1 MLGAWST
8 FGSHPMP
15 KDGEVIVVILPGNPV
30 NALLGASNIDAVPAI
45 YQGNTLLM
53 QDGRTMPVPYGCEW
67 TALPHPRI
75 KA

>member
-8 FGSHPMP
+8 FGSHQMP
-15 KDGEVIVVILPGNPV
+15 QDGTAIVVILPGNPI

-45 YQGNTLLM
+45 FRAGTLLM

-67 TALPHPRI
+67 TALPHPSV